1 MQGSYFGHYF
11 ARKVNLPLYKR
22 NKYDWKDRQARGVGG
37 TPAELRA
44 QQSAMPPQRQPR
56 SSAQQIAPVAVAQ
69 AVSADATDSEK
80 AGKKRRKARTEEA
93 DEIDQIFGG
102 ATKRGKL
109 DAGVV
114 A

>member
-22 NKYDWKDRQARGVGG
+22 NRYDWKDRQARGVGG

-44 QQSAMPPQRQPR
+44 QQHQAAPTQRQH
-56 SSAQQIAPVAVAQ
+56 APVAVQ
-69 AVSADATDSEK
+69 APPAPSAPATEQGDAK
-80 AGKKRRKARTEEA
+80 ATSKKRRKAKAEEP
-93 DEIDQIFGG
+93 DEIDQIFGTSS
-102 ATKRGKL
+102 AKRGRL

>member
-22 NKYDWKDRQARGVGG
+22 NKWEWKDRQARGVGG

-44 QQSAMPPQRQPR
+44 QQAAMPPQRQAR
-56 SSAQQIAPVAVAQ
+56 APTQHPARAAAAVAPDTAEASQ
-69 AVSADATDSEK
+69 KSE
-80 AGKKRRKARTEEA
+80 KKRRKARTEEA
-93 DEIDQIFGG
+93 DEIDQIFGT
-102 ATKRGKL
+102 ASKRGKL